1 RHGWNPC
8 AGSNPPVVALE
19 LHAELVVEDA
29 QVTVAAAHDSIRPDG
44 LHFLSHHADIGLVSA
59 VVDEAVVAETIVEMA
74 EKHDVVLERDIRAPA
89 AATAASATA
98 TAATTTATHA
108 RSATAAHA
116 RAPTTTSA
124 APGVAGGP
132 LRHGA
137 TAAAAAG
144 EGITATAA
152 GTAAATALRCGL
164 LLAGAARACVLAL
177 ASALGAGAITAALG
191 ADPITA
197 AL

>member
-74 EKHDVVLERDIRAPA
+74 EKHDVVLERAIRAPSA
-89 AATAASATA
+89 ATA

-116 RAPTTTSA
+116 RATTTTSA
-124 APGVAGGP
+124 EAGV
-132 LRHGA
+132 
-137 TAAAAAG
+137 
-144 EGITATAA
+144 
-152 GTAAATALRCGL
+152 
-164 LLAGAARACVLAL
+164 
-177 ASALGAGAITAALG
+177 SA
-191 ADPITA
+191 
-197 AL
+197 

>member
-98 TAATTTATHA
+98 TAPTPPPPHGGPAPPAQA
-108 RSATAAHA
+108 R
-116 RAPTTTSA
+116 PTT
-124 APGVAGGP
+124 PP
-132 LRHGA
+132 P
-137 TAAAAAG
+137 
-144 EGITATAA
+144 
-152 GTAAATALRCGL
+152 
-164 LLAGAARACVLAL
+164 AGAGVPA
-177 ASALGAGAITAALG
+177 
-191 ADPITA
+191 
-197 AL
+197 